1 MTDTIIIG
9 AGAAGMMAAY
19 AAARRGKQV
28 VLLEKMDQPG
38 RKLRI
43 TGKGRC
49 NLTNTAPLKDFLTH
63 VGSDPRFMRNSF
75 SVFFNTQLMD
85 LFEELG
91 VPLVVERGNRVY
103 PKSGK
108 SLDIPIR
115 QAENIW
121 CRPAEPMT
129 HTFRHFPLGNA

>member
-49 NLTNTAPLKDFLTH
+49 N
-63 VGSDPRFMRNSF
+63 
-75 SVFFNTQLMD
+75 
-85 LFEELG
+85 
-91 VPLVVERGNRVY
+91 
-103 PKSGK
+103 
-108 SLDIPIR
+108 
-115 QAENIW
+115 
-121 CRPAEPMT
+121 
-129 HTFRHFPLGNA
+129 